1 LILLNNF
8 TWGNLAMIKKAWLG
22 IALLVISA
30 GQVLAENLPDFTE
43 LVEKQGAAVVNIS
56 VTQTQKAVAMPQ
68 IPNLSE
74 DDPMFDFFRRFI
86 PQPPG
91 GGGGGDG
98 RGREAQGQG
107 SGFIISQDGYLLT
120 NAHVV
125 SGADEI
131 TVKLRDKREFKAKV
145 IGFDKRTDVA
155 LIKVE
160 ATGLPAVTMGN
171 PDKLKV
177 GEWVV
182 AIGSPF
188 GFENSV
194 TKGIVSAKGRDLPQE
209 SLVPFIQ
216 TDAAINPG
224 NSGGPLFNLKG
235 EVVGINSQI
244 YSRSGGFQGL
254 AFSIPIDTAMKV
266 ADQIRT
272 TGKVTRGWLGVLIQ
286 PVTKDLAET
295 FGLAKAEGALVASVE
310 KNSPAEKAGLEAS
323 DVITRFDN
331 KTVLTST
338 DLPRIVTEVKPGSK
352 VPLQV
357 WRKNTTKDLSITV
370 GELPVNPTVAA
381 LGGPKRATKVPE
393 APNKLGLS
401 LADLTAEQRK
411 ELKVNNG
418 VFVEDSLNAA
428 GRAGIQKGDVILS
441 ANNVEVKSVEQF
453 NGIVS
458 KLPEG
463 KTVALLVLQGDTR
476 RFIAL
481 KPDK

>member
-1 LILLNNF
+1 
-8 TWGNLAMIKKAWLG
+8 MMRKAWLG
-22 IALLVISA
+22 IFLLTVA
-30 GQVLAENLPDFTE
+30 GMARAETLPDFTD
-43 LVEKQGAAVVNIS
+43 LVEKQGAAVANIS
-56 VTQTQKAVAMPQ
+56 VTQTQKAGGMPQ

-74 DDPMFDFFRRFI
+74 DDPMFEFFRRFM
-86 PQPPG
+86 PQQPPG
-91 GGGGGDG
+91 GGRD
-98 RGREAQGQG
+98 REAVGQG
-107 SGFIISQDGYLLT
+107 SGFIISQDGYMLT

-125 SGADEI
+125 AGADEI
-131 TVKLRDKREFKAKV
+131 VVKLRDKREFKAKV
-145 IGFDKRTDVA
+145 IGSDKRTDVA
-155 LIKVE
+155 LIKID
-160 ATGLPAVTMGN
+160 ASGLPAVTIGN

-235 EVVGINSQI
+235 EVVAINSQI

-254 AFSIPIDTAMKV
+254 AFSIPIDTAMRV

-295 FGLAKAEGALVASVE
+295 FGLSKAEGALVASVE

-323 DVITRFDN
+323 DIITRFDN
-331 KTVLTST
+331 KPVVSST

-352 VPLQV
+352 VPVQV
-357 WRKNTTKDLSITV
+357 WRKNANRDLAITV
-370 GELPVNPTVAA
+370 GELPANLAA
-381 LGGPKRATKVPE
+381 GPSGGGSKRAPAKPDI
-393 APNKLGLS
+393 ANKLGLS
-401 LADLTAEQRK
+401 LSDLTPDQRK
-411 ELKVNNG
+411 EFKISNG

-441 ANNVEVKSVEQF
+441 VNNVEVKSVEQF
-453 NGIVS
+453 NSIVN
-458 KLPEG
+458 KVTEG
-463 KTVALLVLQGDTR
+463 KTVALLVLQGDSR
-476 RFIAL
+476 RFIVV

>member
-1 LILLNNF
+1 MMRN
-8 TWGNLAMIKKAWLG
+8 AWLG
-22 IALLVISA
+22 IFLLTVA
-30 GQVLAENLPDFTE
+30 GMARAENLPDFTD
-43 LVEKQGAAVVNIS
+43 LVEKQGAAVANIS
-56 VTQTQKAVAMPQ
+56 VTQTQKAGAMPQ

-74 DDPMFDFFRRFI
+74 DDPMFEFFRRFM
-86 PQPPG
+86 PQQPPG
-91 GGGGGDG
+91 GGRD
-98 RGREAQGQG
+98 REAVGQG
-107 SGFIISQDGYLLT
+107 SGFIISQDGYMLT

-125 SGADEI
+125 AGADEI
-131 TVKLRDKREFKAKV
+131 IVKLRDKREFKAKV
-145 IGFDKRTDVA
+145 IGSDKRTDVA
-155 LIKVE
+155 LIKID
-160 ATGLPAVTMGN
+160 ASGLPAVTIGN
-171 PDKLKV
+171 PDRLKV

-235 EVVGINSQI
+235 EVVAINSQI

-295 FGLAKAEGALVASVE
+295 FGLSKAEGALVASVE

-323 DVITRFDN
+323 DIITRFDN
-331 KTVLTST
+331 KPVISST

-352 VPLQV
+352 VPVQV
-357 WRKNTTKDLSITV
+357 WRKNANKDLAITV
-370 GELPVNPTVAA
+370 GELPANLAA
-381 LGGPKRATKVPE
+381 GPSSGGSKRAPAKPDI
-393 APNKLGLS
+393 ANKLGLS
-401 LADLTAEQRK
+401 LSDLTPDQRK
-411 ELKVNNG
+411 EFKITNG

-441 ANNVEVKSVEQF
+441 VNNVEVKSVEQF
-453 NGIVS
+453 NSIVN
-458 KLPEG
+458 KVTEG
-463 KTVALLVLQGDTR
+463 KTAALLVLQGDSR
-476 RFIAL
+476 RFIVV

>member
-1 LILLNNF
+1 MGNF
-8 TWGNLAMIKKAWLG
+8 AMIKQAWLG
-22 IALLVISA
+22 LVLAAVTGLAS
-30 GQVLAENLPDFTE
+30 AENLPDFTE
-43 LVEKQGAAVVNIS
+43 LVEKQGAAVANIS

-74 DDPMFDFFRRFI
+74 DDPMFEFFRRFM
-86 PQPPG
+86 PQQPPG
-91 GGGGGDG
+91 GGG
-98 RGREAQGQG
+98 RERESFGQG
-107 SGFIISQDGYLLT
+107 SGFIISQDGYMLT

-145 IGFDKRTDVA
+145 IGSDKRTDVA
-155 LIKVE
+155 LIKIE
-160 ATGLPAVTMGN
+160 ASGLPAVTIGS

-209 SLVPFIQ
+209 NLVPFIQ

-224 NSGGPLFNLKG
+224 NSGGPLFNLRG

-254 AFSIPIDTAMKV
+254 AFSIPIDTAMRV

-295 FGLAKAEGALVASVE
+295 FGLSKAEGALVASVE

-331 KTVLTST
+331 KQVISSA
-338 DLPRIVTEVKPGSK
+338 DLPRIVTEVKPGTKASM
-352 VPLQV
+352 QV
-357 WRKNTTKDLSITV
+357 WRKNTNRDLSITV
-370 GELPVNPTVAA
+370 GELPTNVAA
-381 LGGPKRATKVPE
+381 GPSSGGPKRAPKAPE
-393 APNKLGLS
+393 ITNKLGLS
-401 LADLTAEQRK
+401 LSEMTPEQRK
-411 ELKVNNG
+411 ELKLANG
-418 VFVEDSLNAA
+418 IFVEDSLNAA
-428 GRAGIQKGDVILS
+428 GRAGVQKGDVILS
-441 ANNVEVKSVEQF
+441 ANNIEIKSVEQF

-458 KLPEG
+458 KVAEG
-463 KTVALLVLQGDTR
+463 KSVALLVLQGDMR
-476 RFIAL
+476 RLISVR
-481 KPDK
+481 PDK

>member
-1 LILLNNF
+1 
-8 TWGNLAMIKKAWLG
+8 MIKKAWLS
-22 IALLVISA
+22 ILLLVVA
-30 GQVLAENLPDFTE
+30 GMAWAENLPDFTE
-43 LVEKQGAAVVNIS
+43 LVERQGAAVANIS
-56 VTQTQKAVAMPQ
+56 VTQTQKATAMPQ

-86 PQPPG
+86 PQPPPG
-91 GGGGGDG
+91 GGRD
-98 RGREAQGQG
+98 REAIGQG
-107 SGFIISQDGYLLT
+107 SGFIISQDGYMLT

-125 SGADEI
+125 TGADEI

-145 IGFDKRTDVA
+145 IGSDKRTDVA
-155 LIKVE
+155 LIKIE
-160 ATGLPAVTMGN
+160 ATGLPAVTIGN

-224 NSGGPLFNLKG
+224 NSGGPLFNMRG
-235 EVVGINSQI
+235 EVVAINSQI

-254 AFSIPIDTAMKV
+254 AFSIPIDTAMRV

-295 FGLAKAEGALVASVE
+295 FGLAKPEGALVASVE

-331 KTVLTST
+331 KPVVSST

-352 VPLQV
+352 VSLQV
-357 WRKNTTKDLSITV
+357 WRKNATKDLSITV
-370 GELPVNPTVAA
+370 GELPLNLAA
-381 LGGPKRATKVPE
+381 GPGGSGSKRAPKAPE
-393 APNKLGLS
+393 ISNKLGLS
-401 LADLTAEQRK
+401 LSDLTPEQRK
-411 ELKVNNG
+411 EFKVNNG
-418 VFVEDSLNAA
+418 VLVEDALNAA
-428 GRAGIQKGDVILS
+428 GRAGVQKGDVILS
-441 ANNVEVKSVEQF
+441 ANNIEVKSVEQF
-453 NGIVS
+453 NSIVS
-458 KLPEG
+458 KVGEG

>member
-1 LILLNNF
+1 
-8 TWGNLAMIKKAWLG
+8 MIKKAWLG
-22 IALLVISA
+22 LALWTAAA
-30 GQVLAENLPDFTE
+30 GMAWAESLPDFTE
-43 LVEKQGAAVVNIS
+43 LVEKQGAAVANIS

-86 PQPPG
+86 PQQPPG
-91 GGGGGDG
+91 GGGGGG
-98 RGREAQGQG
+98 RDREAVGQG
-107 SGFIISQDGYLLT
+107 SGFIISQDGYMLT

-145 IGFDKRTDVA
+145 IGSDKRTDVA
-155 LIKVE
+155 LIKIE
-160 ATGLPAVTMGN
+160 ATGLPAVTVGN

-182 AIGSPF
+182 AIGSPY

-254 AFSIPIDTAMKV
+254 AFSIPIDTAMRV

-295 FGLAKAEGALVASVE
+295 FGLAKPEGALVASVE

-331 KTVLTST
+331 KAVIAST

-352 VPLQV
+352 VSLQV
-357 WRKNTTKDLSITV
+357 WRKNSAKDLSITV
-370 GELPVNPTVAA
+370 GELPVNLAA
-381 LGGPKRATKVPE
+381 GPGNNGGPKRAPKAPE
-393 APNKLGLS
+393 PANKLGLS
-401 LADLTAEQRK
+401 LSDLTAEQRK
-411 ELKVNNG
+411 ELKLTNG
-418 VFVEDSLNAA
+418 VMVEDVTNAA
-428 GRAGIQKGDVILS
+428 GRAGVQKGDVILS
-441 ANNVEVKSVEQF
+441 VNNMDVKSVEQF
-453 NGIVS
+453 NSIVS
-458 KLPEG
+458 KTTEG
-463 KTVALLVLQGDTR
+463 KIVALLILQGDTR

>member
-1 LILLNNF
+1 
-8 TWGNLAMIKKAWLG
+8 
-22 IALLVISA
+22 
-30 GQVLAENLPDFTE
+30 
-43 LVEKQGAAVVNIS
+43 
-56 VTQTQKAVAMPQ
+56 
-68 IPNLSE
+68 
-74 DDPMFDFFRRFI
+74 
-86 PQPPG
+86 
-91 GGGGGDG
+91 
-98 RGREAQGQG
+98 
-107 SGFIISQDGYLLT
+107 
-120 NAHVV
+120 
-125 SGADEI
+125 
-131 TVKLRDKREFKAKV
+131 
-145 IGFDKRTDVA
+145 
-155 LIKVE
+155 
-160 ATGLPAVTMGN
+160 
-171 PDKLKV
+171 
-177 GEWVV
+177 
-182 AIGSPF
+182 
-188 GFENSV
+188 V

-209 SLVPFIQ
+209 NLVPFIQ

-235 EVVGINSQI
+235 EVVAINSQI

-266 ADQIRT
+266 ADQLRT

-295 FGLAKAEGALVASVE
+295 FGLTKPEGALVASVE

-331 KTVLTST
+331 KTVVNST

-352 VPLQV
+352 VPMQV
-357 WRKNTTKDLSITV
+357 WRKNATKELSITV
-370 GELPVNPTVAA
+370 GELPANVATGFGG
-381 LGGPKRATKVPE
+381 GGPKRAPKAPE
-393 APNKLGLS
+393 ASNKLGLS
-401 LADLTAEQRK
+401 LSDLTPEQRK
-411 ELKVNNG
+411 ELKVTSG

-441 ANNVEVKSVEQF
+441 ANNVELKNVEQF

>member
-1 LILLNNF
+1 
-8 TWGNLAMIKKAWLG
+8 MIKKAWLG
-22 IALLVISA
+22 ILLLTA
-30 GQVLAENLPDFTE
+30 TAMAWAENLPDFTE

-56 VTQTQKAVAMPQ
+56 VTQTQKAAAMPQ

-86 PQPPG
+86 PQPPPG
-91 GGGGGDG
+91 GG
-98 RGREAQGQG
+98 RGPEAIGQG

-331 KTVLTST
+331 KTVVAST

-352 VPLQV
+352 VSLQV
-357 WRKNTTKDLSITV
+357 WRKNATKDLSITV
-370 GELPVNPTVAA
+370 GELPATPTVAA
-381 LGGPKRATKVPE
+381 LGGPKRATKAPE

-401 LADLTAEQRK
+401 LTDLTPEQRK
-411 ELKVNNG
+411 DLKVNGG

-463 KTVALLVLQGDTR
+463 KTVALLVLQGETR
-476 RFIAL
+476 HFIAL